1 MLAKRYDVVVIGGG
15 IVGLAVGRELTLR
28 HPRSTIGVLEKEDQI
43 GTHQTGHNSGVIHS
57 GLYYRPGSFK
67 AQFCVA
73 GAEAMKRYCQEHE
86 IPFEVCGKLVVA
98 TNQEELSRMETLYQR
113 GTANGVK
120 GLEKIGLERLRELEP
135 HAAGIQAILCPP
147 TGIVDYQMVAASYA
161 SDIKAAGGEVI
172 TGAGV
177 QSIQRKNGHMILAT
191 PAGDV
196 ETTNVVNCAGLYADV
211 VANMM
216 GVDSGVRIVPF
227 RGEYYM
233 LKPERSNLV
242 NNLIYP
248 VPNPDFPFLG
258 VHFTRTIHGEVEAGP
273 NAVLAFAREGYKMS
287 QVDVPETLG
296 TLLFPGF
303 WAMAA
308 KYWKTAAG
316 EYHRSL
322 SKKAFVQ
329 ALQRLLP
336 DIQSEDLVRG
346 GAGVRAQALDRH
358 GNLLDDFRI
367 DETENAIHILN
378 APSPAA
384 TSSLAIGEYVA
395 DRAAKVFALGESES
409 PAQRVLSAALALG

>member
-1 MLAKRYDVVVIGGG
+1 MLAKRYDIVVIGGG
-15 IVGLAVGRELTLR
+15 IIGLAVGREFALR
-28 HPRSTIGVLEKEDQI
+28 HPRSTIAILEKEDQI

-73 GAEAMKRYCQEHE
+73 GAEAMKRYCLEHQ

-98 TNQEELSRMETLYQR
+98 TNHEELARMETLYQR

-120 GLEKIGLERLRELEP
+120 GLEKIGPEGLRELEP
-135 HAAGIQAILCPP
+135 HAAGIGAILCPP

-161 SDIKAAGGEVI
+161 SEIRAAGGEVI

-191 PAGDV
+191 AAGDV
-196 ETTNVVNCAGLYADV
+196 ETTYVVNCAGLYADV
-211 VANMM
+211 VARMM
-216 GVDSGVRIVPF
+216 GVTSGVRIVPF

-233 LKPERSNLV
+233 IKPERGNLV
-242 NNLIYP
+242 KNLIYP

-273 NAVLAFAREGYKMS
+273 NAVMAFAREGYKMS

-303 WAMAA
+303 WAMAR
-308 KYWKTAAG
+308 KYWKTAVG
-316 EYHRSL
+316 EYQRSL

-329 ALQRLLP
+329 ALQRLMP
-336 DIQSEDLVRG
+336 DIQSDDLFRG
-346 GAGVRAQALDRH
+346 GSGVRAQALDRQ

-395 DRAAKVFALGESES
+395 DRAAKVFALGASEN
-409 PAQRVLSAALALG
+409 PAQRVLSAVVSG